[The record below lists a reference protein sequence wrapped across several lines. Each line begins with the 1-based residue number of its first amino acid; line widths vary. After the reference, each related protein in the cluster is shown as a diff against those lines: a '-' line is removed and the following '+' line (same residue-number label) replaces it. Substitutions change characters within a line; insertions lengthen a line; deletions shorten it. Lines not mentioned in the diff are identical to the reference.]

1 MDTVS
6 FYLAFSENNLFD
18 SIQPEKRD
26 TWNKMRENDC
36 RDHFKADAKINSFS
50 RTCCSIHKKPDKWE
64 PKFFKEEFRCTEML
78 CLRSKTYCCYDNK
91 SDKFKF
97 SSK

>member
-36 RDHFKADAKINSFS
+36 RDHFKADAKFNLFP
-50 RTCCSIHKKPDKWE
+50 RTCCSIHKKP
-64 PKFFKEEFRCTEML
+64 
-78 CLRSKTYCCYDNK
+78 NK
-91 SDKFKF
+91 
-97 SSK
+97 